1 MIHHACDGLG
11 CRVLT
16 ACWGPFWSGFAP
28 LLQLDVST
36 SANFA
41 LSHLIHPIR
50 FPHPL
55 VRSLLFSLFPLPDAA
70 PRNQSTPRRRPN
82 THLPCPTCD
91 LPPVASISSLS
102 EANGRRCSLERER
115 SLCAGAFPAAPGAS
129 CPVVN
134 YRRMC
139 AARYNTPRSTSVS
152 GETQRYRRTE
162 TFRGP

>member
-1 MIHHACDGLG
+1 MPFSIQLHWNARGLRIAICRQTCMIHHACDGLG

-70 PRNQSTPRRRPN
+70 PRNQSTPPTPTEYASALSYLRPSPRRIALLSVRGQWAAVFARAGTITVRGCVPRSAGSFLSCGQPSPNVRRP
-82 THLPCPTCD
+82 
-91 LPPVASISSLS
+91 V
-102 EANGRRCSLERER
+102 
-115 SLCAGAFPAAPGAS
+115 
-129 CPVVN
+129 
-134 YRRMC
+134 
-139 AARYNTPRSTSVS
+139 
-152 GETQRYRRTE
+152 
-162 TFRGP
+162 